1 MEPLQGKPA
10 GPSIV
15 GDLPGCA
22 LLPARLPAVSPA
34 SRPSTSRN
42 APTLTDGVVLLRL
55 PEAHDI
61 PTMTLGGQDPEVA
74 RWTNLPSPYT
84 EQDARAWIMKVTNLV
99 HWWDEP
105 TWVIADTDDRWC
117 GSVHLERETEG
128 SARVRFLVAPE
139 LRGRGIA
146 TRAVRLACRWGFSS
160 LRLNVI
166 TWRALIGNEA
176 ARAVAQASGFSIHN
190 QIMRRGLS
198 HRGQL
203 MDCWFADLV
212 PEDLIEATS
221 GPVWSGPQLTK
232 REREVLHAM
241 AAGLSNRDIA
251 ETLNIS
257 ENTVKNH
264 VRSILEKLPAKSRME
279 AVVKGVQEGITR
291 LS

>member
-1 MEPLQGKPA
+1 
-10 GPSIV
+10 
-15 GDLPGCA
+15 
-22 LLPARLPAVSPA
+22 
-34 SRPSTSRN
+34 
-42 APTLTDGVVLLRL
+42 
-55 PEAHDI
+55 
-61 PTMTLGGQDPEVA
+61 
-74 RWTNLPSPYT
+74 
-84 EQDARAWIMKVTNLV
+84 
-99 HWWDEP
+99 
-105 TWVIADTDDRWC
+105 
-117 GSVHLERETEG
+117 
-128 SARVRFLVAPE
+128 
-139 LRGRGIA
+139 
-146 TRAVRLACRWGFSS
+146 LACRWGFSS

-176 ARAVAQASGFSIHN
+176 ARAVAQASGFSVHN

-241 AAGLSNRDIA
+241 AAGLSNREIA
-251 ETLNIS
+251 TSLGIS

-264 VRSILEKLPAKSRME
+264 VRSVLEKLPARSRME

-291 LS
+291 LT